1 MTTLRTL
8 QDRFDAGSPGFK
20 NEVVM
25 KKYLSIALLTGAL
38 LMSGCG
44 DSENFVFTNHTNVQ
58 VAPVC
63 VDDAYT
69 TNQDTTLTV
78 NAANGVLAND
88 TLNGASIISFDSTST
103 QGGTVNVNADGSF
116 TYTPTPS
123 FTGPDSFTYTVQNTA
138 GQRTCTANI
147 TVVAVN
153 GFFVDAVNG
162 NDGTGTFNGGLPF
175 QTIQAAV
182 AAAPTN
188 ADIVVLPGTY
198 TGGINLKD
206 GQRLLGSG
214 SALISPQGATRPQ
227 LTGPI
232 VLADDN
238 TLDFLRL
245 QGTNGSAVDGIGQDS
260 GIITNCEVANI
271 TGGVMVAGIAGDDTR
286 GDWTVSGNSF
296 TDGSGAGVVFYTSGT
311 DTGTYVISNN
321 VMTGNG
327 LSGIILVSEDTSD
340 IRASVIGNVMRG
352 NNTVTGDAFE
362 VEVLGTSTFCLDL
375 ETNIAD
381 LDTNPS
387 NSDNGVFSLFDSVGA
402 SLLEVEQF
410 ASGNLTNPQPSGA
423 GNSGII
429 DDNTGIG
436 GDLPTSVADGACGF

>member
-1 MTTLRTL
+1 
-8 QDRFDAGSPGFK
+8 
-20 NEVVM
+20 M
-25 KKYLSIALLTGAL
+25 KKYLSIALLTGAI

-44 DSENFVFTNHTNVQ
+44 DSENFVFTNNTNVQ

-138 GQRTCTANI
+138 GQRTCTVTI

-162 NDGTGTFNGGLPF
+162 NDGTGSFNGGLPF

-182 AAAPTN
+182 TAAPTN
-188 ADIVVLPGTY
+188 ADIVVLPGSY

-214 SALISPQGATRPQ
+214 SLLVNPQGANRPQ
-227 LTGPI
+227 LTGP
-232 VLADDN
+232 VVMADGN
-238 TLDFLRL
+238 TLDYLRIE
-245 QGTNGSAVDGIGQDS
+245 GTSGSAVDGVGQD
-260 GIITNCEVANI
+260 GGTVTNCEIANI
-271 TGGVMVAGIAGDDTR
+271 TGGVMVAGVAGDDAR
-286 GDWTVSGNSF
+286 GAWTISGNTF
-296 TDGSGAGVVFYTSGT
+296 TNGSGAAVAFITTGADIGT
-311 DTGTYVISNN
+311 FVISNN
-321 VMTGNG
+321 TMTSNG
-327 LSGIILVSEDTSD
+327 LSGVILSTEDTSD
-340 IRASVIGNVMRG
+340 VRASVVGNVMRG

-362 VEVLGTSTFCLDL
+362 AICTDSSSLCLDL
-375 ETNIAD
+375 ENNIAD
-381 LDTNPS
+381 TDTNTG
-387 NSDNGVFSLFDSVGA
+387 NGDDGVYRLAGLTGGTADFD
-402 SLLEVEQF
+402 VEERDV
-410 ASGNLTNPQPSGA
+410 LTDPQPGGA
-423 GNSGII
+423 GNSGNVSI
-429 DDNTGIG
+429 DMGLGFFTPD
-436 GDLPTSVADGACGF
+436 DVADGACGF